1 MLDAQITA
9 AILGV
14 GLAGAIFYLVR
25 RDHLHGPFAAWWLM
39 VAASTL
45 VLGMFPS
52 LVIWLGKLTGINYAP
67 VLPIIIGLSM
77 VLLRLLKL
85 DIDRS
90 RQERQMRR
98 LTQKL
103 AILEQEL
110 EQLRKASTP
119 VRPNAPAGPTSA
131 SNDPS

>member
-45 VLGMFPS
+45 VLGMFPA

-110 EQLRKASTP
+110 EQLRKASAP
-119 VRPNAPAGPTSA
+119 VRPTDSVRPPSA
-131 SNDPS
+131 SNTPS

>member
-39 VAASTL
+39 VAAATL
-45 VLGMFPS
+45 ILGMFPS

-90 RQERQMRR
+90 RQERRMRR

-103 AILEQEL
+103 AILEQEI
-110 EQLRKASTP
+110 EQLRRDRAAE
-119 VRPNAPAGPTSA
+119 R
-131 SNDPS
+131 NDGAEKRQAR

>member
-1 MLDAQITA
+1 A
-9 AILGV
+9 
-14 GLAGAIFYLVR
+14 
-25 RDHLHGPFAAWWLM
+25 
-39 VAASTL
+39 
-45 VLGMFPS
+45 

-110 EQLRKASTP
+110 EQLRKASAP
-119 VRPNAPAGPTSA
+119 VRPGEPVRPPSAG
-131 SNDPS
+131 NDPS

>member
-14 GLAGAIFYLVR
+14 ALAGAILYLVR
-25 RDHLHGPFAAWWLM
+25 RDHLHGPFAAWWLL
-39 VAASTL
+39 VAAATL
-45 VLGMFPS
+45 ILGTFPS

-67 VLPIIIGLSM
+67 VLPIIIGLGL

-90 RQERQMRR
+90 RQERRMRR

-103 AILEQEL
+103 AILEQEI
-110 EQLRKASTP
+110 EQLRHGRA
-119 VRPNAPAGPTSA
+119 VA
-131 SNDPS
+131 DPLAESRDKPKPHVS

>member
-1 MLDAQITA
+1 MLNAQITA

-14 GLAGAIFYLVR
+14 GLAGAILYLVR
-25 RDHLHGPFAAWWLM
+25 RDHLHGPFAAWWLF
-39 VAASTL
+39 VAAATL
-45 VLGMFPS
+45 ILGTFPS

-90 RQERQMRR
+90 RQERRMRR
-98 LTQKL
+98 LIQKL
-103 AILEQEL
+103 AILEQEI
-110 EQLRKASTP
+110 EQLQRDRIAPGTESDVGIK
-119 VRPNAPAGPTSA
+119 PN
-131 SNDPS
+131 